1 MDLAE
6 SPWDLALRDPP
17 AALHNRGGRGAV
29 LLLCEHA
36 SARIPEAFAGLGL
49 DEADRQR
56 HIAWDIGALA
66 LARGLADALDAPLV
80 HATYSRLLLDLNRP
94 VAAPDSI
101 VERSEGTEVPGNRA
115 LSAAHRALRQ
125 RRIYEPFHAAVSD
138 LIDQRLAAG
147 MPTAIVSI
155 HSFTPRFHGEARPW
169 HAGVIAR
176 GDRRLGDALL
186 ASLRSDSR
194 LCVGDNEPYAP
205 VAGVFHSIER
215 HAESRGLQGA
225 MIEVRQDL
233 IAEPL
238 GQAEWIE
245 RLGGALKAALGP
257 GDPAR

>member
-1 MDLAE
+1 MDLAD
-6 SPWDLALRDPP
+6 SPWDLALRDAP
-17 AALHNRGGRGAV
+17 AALHNRTGRGSA

-49 DEADRQR
+49 HEADRQR

-94 VAAPDSI
+94 VDAPDSI
-101 VERSEGTEVPGNRA
+101 VERSEGTDVPGNHA

-125 RRIYEPFHAAVSD
+125 RRIYEPFHSAVSA
-138 LIDQRLAAG
+138 LIDERLAAG
-147 MPTAIVSI
+147 LATAVVSI
-155 HSFTPRFHGEARPW
+155 HSFTPRFHGMARPW

-176 GDRRLGDALL
+176 GDRRLGDVLL
-186 ASLRSDSR
+186 DSLRSEPN

-215 HAESRGLQGA
+215 HAETRGLPGA

-233 IAEPL
+233 L
-238 GQAEWIE
+238 GDRHGQAEWVE
-245 RLGGALKAALGP
+245 RLGRALASALEACGP
-257 GDPAR
+257 AC